1 MLLSTNASLP
11 VQTAGKGG
19 SGHQKSDN
27 GNSTVSEEN
36 GTSDNNNNDFDIN
49 GNSQNNNNS
58 TDDNIDDNV
67 YDLYDDAISSNSTAN
82 VDLVSNDDSDWYKGS
97 SQIAGDMLYG
107 AMSIGGIAV
116 AASLISRSVRNFE
129 YSIFCLSDFAN

>member
-11 VQTAGKGG
+11 VQTASGGG
-19 SGHQKSDN
+19 SGHSKSGN
-27 GNSTVSEEN
+27 GNSTASEEN
-36 GTSDNNNNDFDIN
+36 STNDNNNNDSDNN

-58 TDDNIDDNV
+58 TDDNVDDYG
-67 YDLYDDAISSNSTAN
+67 YDLYDDANPSNSTAN

-129 YSIFCLSDFAN
+129 YSILCLSDTN